1 MSRMKNR
8 KKRSRSPVQDLR
20 RNATSPKTPAQAMQ
34 ALEDDVAKEKYIRI
48 AAIALLLLFGAYLS
62 WLYFGHQVVP
72 NPDFPG
78 FVRVAES
85 LLAFEAPGNFKRAPV
100 FGLLMVP
107 LSKLMPGL
115 QPVLTAGW
123 LVNAVFYVF
132 NGLLFYLIAKR
143 FIGKSA
149 VWPALLVLI
158 NPWTIAMLVQPLVE
172 TTLVFFFLLT
182 FFFILRRS
190 SWAYLFAAV
199 ATMARYEGVAL
210 IVVAFVMDMI
220 CAKDNRKRI
229 KALVFAALACVPLG
243 LWVLGMYLARDTSAS
258 ASTGAAIASGAG
270 VDYIGGFFTGRTVF
284 AKYTGLL
291 WKVAFGPLLMA
302 TGPEAM
308 SSAAMISKVL
318 VIVSL
323 LVAVVSALYKR
334 KWDVLSLL
342 LFFVIFALIHSF
354 RSTTRERYCMPVAW
368 LVLLM
373 AWYGFQ
379 TGLGLLGRA
388 IKPPQWIKS
397 VFQIILAAG
406 FGIWL
411 VSLFQHLSAINP
423 YSQQSVSVPFVGM
436 AVVAVLLALQVFF
449 YRIRILPG
457 RLAMSA
463 LVCLMIVSNQFTL
476 VKLAGNG
483 QLDAE
488 FKYLA
493 DWYLENAKGE
503 KIVTTMPSVIRLFA
517 PEYANYFIQPSKI
530 QGETP
535 TEFVQDCYKK
545 GITYVTWDSRIGLS
559 NPNGKYYR
567 LWGIK
572 RIAPLAR
579 TDDLGP
585 YEYITQLKASERRF
599 VNIFRLITGPQ
610 EQNPNP

>member
-1 MSRMKNR
+1 MSRAR
-8 KKRSRSPVQDLR
+8 KRKTHSRLPEQLSR
-20 RNATSPKTPAQAMQ
+20 RLSHAVGADADIKSLDN
-34 ALEDDVAKEKYIRI
+34 DIAKERYIHI

-85 LLAFEAPGNFKRAPV
+85 LLAFEVPGNFKRAPV
-100 FGLLMVP
+100 LGLLMVP
-107 LSKLMPGL
+107 LGKLMPGL
-115 QPVLTAGW
+115 HPVLTAGW
-123 LVNAVFYVF
+123 LLNAVFYIF

-149 VWPALLVLI
+149 VWPALLIMV
-158 NPWTIAMLVQPLVE
+158 NPWSVAMLVQPLVE

-190 SWAYLFAAV
+190 SWAYLFAAI
-199 ATMARYEGVAL
+199 ATMARYEGAAL

-229 KALVFAALACVPLG
+229 KALIFAGLASVPLV
-243 LWVLGMYLARDTSAS
+243 LWVTGIYLASRGAS
-258 ASTGAAIASGAG
+258 AGPSAGAAAGAAAATGARMH
-270 VDYIGGFFTGRTVF
+270 YISGFFTGRTVF
-284 AKYTGLL
+284 AQYADLL
-291 WKVAFGPLLMA
+291 WKVTFGPLLMA
-302 TGPEAM
+302 TGAEAM
-308 SSAAMISKVL
+308 SSVEMISKVFV
-318 VIVSL
+318 VISL
-323 LVAVVSALYKR
+323 LVTVVFASYKR

-342 LFFVIFALIHSF
+342 LFFVLFVLVHSL
-354 RSTTRERYCMPVAW
+354 RSTTRDRYCMPVVW
-368 LVLLM
+368 LGLLLF
-373 AWYGFQ
+373 WYGFQ
-379 TGLGLLGRA
+379 TGLGLLGGV
-388 IKPPQWIKS
+388 IKPPQWIKNA
-397 VFQIILAAG
+397 FQIILAVG
-406 FGIWL
+406 FSIWL
-411 VSLFQHLSAINP
+411 ISLFKHLSAINP
-423 YSQQSVSVPFVGM
+423 YSQRSVSVPFVGM
-436 AVVAVLLALQVFF
+436 AVVVILLSLQVFF
-449 YRIRILPG
+449 YRSRFLPSS
-457 RLAMSA
+457 LAMSA
-463 LVCLMIVSNQFTL
+463 LICLMIVSNQFTL

-517 PEYANYFIQPSKI
+517 PEYAGNFIQPSKI
-530 QGETP
+530 RGETP

-545 GITYVTWDSRIGLS
+545 GITYVTWDSRIGYS

-572 RIAPLAR
+572 RIAPLAG
-579 TDDLGP
+579 TNDLGP

-599 VNIFRLITGPQ
+599 VNIFRLRTAPQ
-610 EQNPNP
+610 E

>member
-8 KKRSRSPVQDLR
+8 KKRSRGPIQDLQR
-20 RNATSPKTPAQAMQ
+20 GATPSRTPAQGVQVLAG
-34 ALEDDVAKEKYIRI
+34 DVAKEKYIHI
-48 AAIALLLLFGAYLS
+48 AAIAMLLLFGAYLS

-78 FVRVAES
+78 FVRVAET
-85 LLAFEAPGNFKRAPV
+85 LLDFKVPGNFKRAPV

-115 QPVLTAGW
+115 HPVLTAGW
-123 LVNAVFYVF
+123 LLNAVFYVF
-132 NGLLFYLIAKR
+132 NGLLLYLIAKR
-143 FIGKSA
+143 FVGRSA
-149 VWPALLVLI
+149 VWPALLILI

-190 SWAYLFAAV
+190 SWAYLFAAI
-199 ATMARYEGVAL
+199 ATMARYEGAAL

-229 KALVFAALACVPLG
+229 KALVFASLAFVPLG
-243 LWVLGMYLARDTSAS
+243 LWVMGMYFARDTSAGV
-258 ASTGAAIASGAG
+258 STGAAIASGAG
-270 VDYIGGFFTGRTVF
+270 VDYIGGFFTGKTVF

-308 SSAAMISKVL
+308 SSVEMISKVL
-318 VIVSL
+318 VVAGL

-334 KWDVLSLL
+334 RWDVLSLL
-342 LFFVIFALIHSF
+342 LFFVIFALVHSF
-354 RSTTRERYCMPVAW
+354 RSTTRDRYCMPVAW
-368 LVLLM
+368 LVLLL
-373 AWYGFQ
+373 AWYGLQ
-379 TGLGLLGRA
+379 TGLGLLGKT
-388 IKPPQWIKS
+388 IKPPQWITS
-397 VFQIILAAG
+397 VFQIMLAAG

-411 VSLFQHLSAINP
+411 VSLFQHLSAISP
-423 YSQQSVSVPFVGM
+423 YSQRSVSVPFVGM
-436 AVVAVLLALQVFF
+436 VVVAILLSLQVFF
-449 YRIRILPG
+449 YRSRILPSS
-457 RLAMSA
+457 LAISA

-503 KIVTTMPSVIRLFA
+503 KIVTTMPNVVRLFA
-517 PEYANYFIQPSKI
+517 PEYAGNFIQPSKI
-530 QGETP
+530 RGETP

-545 GITYVTWDSRIGLS
+545 GITYVTWDSRIGYS
-559 NPNGKYYR
+559 SRNGKYYR
-567 LWGIK
+567 LWGID
-572 RIAPLAR
+572 RIAPLVK
-579 TDDLGP
+579 TDNLGP

-599 VNIFRLITGPQ
+599 INIFRLRASPQ